1 MTGIREVTTSEG
13 EGEEKTE
20 TTTTI
25 AQYSILLKLNRE
37 LTETS
42 TGYEYRYVTS
52 RSLFN
57 LVVKL
62 LQAIQDG
69 TRSMKDILFQMFSW
83 KEFIAGVGT
92 SDDGIMGDI
101 DTGGDTITYDTV
113 SGCVKEVVYFNQ
125 GEEPWKSMGYG
136 TSTIGDAGCGPTAL
150 AIVISTLTG
159 ETVTPRMT
167 AEYSIEHGE
176 YVSGK
181 GTSH

>member
-1 MTGIREVTTSEG
+1 MRDAGYRIPQNGETPAYVAKVMTLLGGGDDMPDGGIAANPSDSVSLNMMKATIASELDTFFGWNLTRIREVTISEG

-20 TTTTI
+20 TTISI

-37 LTETS
+37 LSETS

-83 KEFIAGVGT
+83 LSLIH
-92 SDDGIMGDI
+92 I
-101 DTGGDTITYDTV
+101 
-113 SGCVKEVVYFNQ
+113 
-125 GEEPWKSMGYG
+125 
-136 TSTIGDAGCGPTAL
+136 
-150 AIVISTLTG
+150 
-159 ETVTPRMT
+159 
-167 AEYSIEHGE
+167 
-176 YVSGK
+176 
-181 GTSH
+181 